1 MTILQQELWR
11 VRGQIEKRH
20 DRRVSLRRQFR
31 EARVHLLWCQ
41 APVLRLCCDAA
52 VCGLY

>member
-20 DRRVSLRRQFR
+20 DRRVSLRQQFQ

-41 APVLRLCCDAA
+41 VLVLHLCCGAA
-52 VCGLY
+52 VCDLC